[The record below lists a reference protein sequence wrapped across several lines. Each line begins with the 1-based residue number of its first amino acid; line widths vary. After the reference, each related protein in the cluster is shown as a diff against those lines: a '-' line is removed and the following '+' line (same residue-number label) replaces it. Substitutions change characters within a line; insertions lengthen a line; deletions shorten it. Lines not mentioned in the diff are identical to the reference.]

1 MAGIIEVKD
10 QGKVRIYDADNSN
23 YIDIV
28 VPSTVSSNRTITIPD
43 ATFTI
48 PTSGGADD
56 GSITK
61 AKLADQVDVFSGTSL
76 NAADL
81 GAGVHIKTADTG
93 ASVSTDADELVV
105 EGTRSGMTFLAA
117 NNNYSYINFGDDGG
131 SGSGSIRYGHPN
143 NDLTFYTNGA
153 DQWTLDSSGN
163 FLPSATDHGIYL
175 GVTSAT
181 AANLLDDYE
190 EGTYTPVVTFGVG
203 SSGITYNS
211 GATSGIYT
219 KVGRL
224 VCVAINITMTSKG
237 SSSGTAEVSLP
248 FTPASFLAGHN
259 HAQYGMASRLQHLAV
274 AAAGMA
280 FRVRADSAK
289 AYFQPMRNGTSPL
302 ATYGD
307 NSDFA
312 NNTTLS
318 ATLTYA
324 TS

>member
-28 VPSTVSSNRTITIPD
+28 VPSTVSANRTITIPD

-143 NDLTFYTNGA
+143 NL
-153 DQWTLDSSGN
+153 
-163 FLPSATDHGIYL
+163 
-175 GVTSAT
+175 
-181 AANLLDDYE
+181 
-190 EGTYTPVVTFGVG
+190 
-203 SSGITYNS
+203 
-211 GATSGIYT
+211 
-219 KVGRL
+219 
-224 VCVAINITMTSKG
+224 
-237 SSSGTAEVSLP
+237 
-248 FTPASFLAGHN
+248 
-259 HAQYGMASRLQHLAV
+259 
-274 AAAGMA
+274 
-280 FRVRADSAK
+280 
-289 AYFQPMRNGTSPL
+289 
-302 ATYGD
+302 
-307 NSDFA
+307 
-312 NNTTLS
+312 
-318 ATLTYA
+318 
-324 TS
+324 

>member
-10 QGKVRIYDADNSN
+10 QGVLRIYDADNSN
-23 YIDIV
+23 YVDIV

-153 DQWTLDSSGN
+153 DQWTLNSSGN

-181 AANLLDDYE
+181 ASNLLNDYE
-190 EGTYTPVVTFGVG
+190 FGTWTPAVTG
-203 SSGITYNS
+203 SPSGSYS
-211 GATSGIYT
+211 YQYGYYT
-219 KVGRL
+219 K
-224 VCVAINITMTSKG
+224 INKMVYFTGFVQGNLSGG
-237 SSSGTAEVSLP
+237 SGSAKISGLP
-248 FTPASFLAGHN
+248 FTP
-259 HAQYGMASRLQHLAV
+259 
-274 AAAGMA
+274 
-280 FRVRADSAK
+280 DSGSNV
-289 AYFQPMRNGTSPL
+289 YYEPVNIGF
-302 ATYGD
+302 TYGLGANLYQGFMQAD
-307 NSDFA
+307 ATEFFLLGEPSSGARTHVNTSDIVSSDMRISFSGIY
-312 NNTTLS
+312 NT
-318 ATLTYA
+318 AG
-324 TS
+324 

>member
-28 VPSTVSSNRTITIPD
+28 VPSTVSANRTITIPD

-175 GVTSAT
+175 GTTSA
-181 AANLLDDYE
+181 AASNLLDDYE
-190 EGTYTPVVTFGVG
+190 EGTWTPGVNQGTINNVG
-203 SSGITYNS
+203 ST
-211 GATSGIYT
+211 YT
-219 KVGRL
+219 KIGNKVTIWSS
-224 VCVAINITMTSKG
+224 INTFSNRTS
-237 SSSGTAEVSLP
+237 TETVEVSSLP
-248 FTPASFLAGHN
+248 FSIASQNQNRVVGSIVMNYSNKLVHASYSRSNSTIAFYISIAGAFVPLKFN
-259 HAQYGMASRLQHLAV
+259 DLNNSASNII
-274 AAAGMA
+274 
-280 FRVRADSAK
+280 F
-289 AYFQPMRNGTSPL
+289 T
-302 ATYGD
+302 ATYE
-307 NSDFA
+307 A
-312 NNTTLS
+312 
-318 ATLTYA
+318 A
-324 TS
+324 